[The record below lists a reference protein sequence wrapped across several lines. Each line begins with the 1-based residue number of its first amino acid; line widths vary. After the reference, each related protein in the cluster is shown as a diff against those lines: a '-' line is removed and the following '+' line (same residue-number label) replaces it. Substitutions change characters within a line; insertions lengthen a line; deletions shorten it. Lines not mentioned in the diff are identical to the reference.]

1 MSSIELIHHICGFV
15 SPLNLQLLL
24 TIYSKSKNTYLYTV
38 KAPYNNVG
46 HCYMTLGSVYWA
58 MYMTLVPWIIMD
70 LKNSYPLVTL

>member
-38 KAPYNNVG
+38 KAPYNNVSVND
-46 HCYMTLGSVYWA
+46 SVYWA